1 MLRLIA
7 QICCGFLN
15 LVSLID
21 QRPRSGFLMVHLF
34 FMPQMICFLL
44 TLLFVC
50 LASELV
56 LGADFIFAPP
66 VSFLHPFL
74 QLNFNYFSAYSNKH
88 LFGQ

>member
-34 FMPQMICFLL
+34 FMPQMICFLFDPVIC
-44 TLLFVC
+44 LLRFW
-50 LASELV
+50 AG
-56 LGADFIFAPP
+56 LGSRFYIRTPYFIFTPLPAT
-66 VSFLHPFL
+66 
-74 QLNFNYFSAYSNKH
+74 
-88 LFGQ
+88 